1 MRYGWYQD
9 GGGKWYFLNTLHDG
23 SFGKML
29 TNWHWIDGYSYCFG
43 NDGSLYQDTVT
54 PDGYMVNKD
63 GRWIKD
69 FKVQYIKGKGGSL
82 TQRLASKAK
91 TLKYNILKAKD
102 CPHCRR
108 QIRKKV

>member
-1 MRYGWYQD
+1 
-9 GGGKWYFLNTLHDG
+9 
-23 SFGKML
+23 ML

-69 FKVQYIKGKGGSL
+69 FKVQYIKGKGAAI
-82 TQRLASKAK
+82 TAAV
-91 TLKYNILKAKD
+91 KYGKKYKFFRFI
-102 CPHCRR
+102 CRK
-108 QIRKKV
+108 II